1 MNGVLVGVLAPLLL
15 GTQHQGRIS
24 ITPAGKQLR
33 AKLDSLKVEDHW
45 QAGEHITNWR
55 TGEADD
61 KEGGPRTH
69 CSLFVAAVC
78 WKLELPMLNP
88 PPQTLLANRQQD
100 WLLKEGK
107 EKGWKRVK
115 DAVKAQRLANQGV
128 LVLASYKN
136 GNPKKAGHIAVVR
149 PAEVTVEEVQE
160 KGPRITQ
167 AGARNYRETDV
178 KTGFRYHKGA
188 WANGKVIFFAY
199 RPLERANLPWESCLY
214 QH

>member
-1 MNGVLVGVLAPLLL
+1 MNPMVTGLLVALFLP
-15 GTQHQGRIS
+15 TQHPGRIS
-24 ITPAGKQLR
+24 ITPVGKQLR
-33 AKLDSLKVEDHW
+33 AKLDSLHVEDHW
-45 QAGEHITNWR
+45 QAGEHITNWK

-78 WKLELPMLNP
+78 SELELPMLNP
-88 PPQTLLANRQQD
+88 PPQTHLANRQQE

-115 DAVKAQRLANQGV
+115 DVVKAQRLANQGV

-167 AGARNYRETDV
+167 AGARNYRETNV
-178 KTGFRYHKGA
+178 KTGFRYHKEA
-188 WANGKVIFFAY
+188 WANGEVIFFAY
-199 RPLERANLPWESCLY
+199 RPMERANLPWESSLN